1 MSRPRHPHHV
11 RLATAAFVLMLA
23 ALPAS
28 AQRTRPRSEIGV
40 AGGVAQFDLSGTGT
54 APFAALRLDR
64 ELTSWLVLDGALGLL
79 RPDEQVTER
88 RTYLIPEAQLQVQL
102 ANGMIRPYLG
112 AGVGYMKAVSGA
124 PRSYGIF
131 SGSGGA
137 RVSVSPLVDVRG
149 ELRVTGV
156 SATLAQWTLGL
167 ARRF

>member
-1 MSRPRHPHHV
+1 MSRSHRHHLVPLAV
-11 RLATAAFVLMLA
+11 AAIAVSLIAFPATA
-23 ALPAS
+23 
-28 AQRTRPRSEIGV
+28 QRIRPRSEIGI

-54 APFAALRLDR
+54 APFAALRVDR
-64 ELTSWLVLDGALGLL
+64 ELTPWLILDGALGML
-79 RPDEQVTER
+79 RPDEQVVER
-88 RTYLIPEAQLQVQL
+88 RTYLIPEAQLQLQF
-102 ANGMIRPYLG
+102 ASGTIRPYLG
-112 AGVGYMKAVSGA
+112 AGVGYMKAISGA

>member
-1 MSRPRHPHHV
+1 MSHPRHRHIV
-11 RLATAAFVLMLA
+11 RLAAAVTALLFVARA
-23 ALPAS
+23 AT
-28 AQRTRPRSEIGV
+28 AQGIRPRSEIGI
-40 AGGVAQFDLSGTGT
+40 AGGVAQWDLSGTGT
-54 APFAALRLDR
+54 APFAALRVDR
-64 ELTSWLVLDGALGLL
+64 ELTSWLILDGALGVL
-79 RPDEQVTER
+79 RPAEQVTER

-112 AGVGYMKAVSGA
+112 AGVGYMKAISGSS
-124 PRSYGIF
+124 RSYGIF

-137 RVSVSPLVDVRG
+137 RVTVSPLLDVRG